1 MEANVQNQNEAG
13 REGGES
19 AASAAA
25 PELSQDQLEEHIQA
39 ELEKVVG
46 IDQDVLTRYVASL
59 ETLPHREAA
68 ALVNNLKRNLGEQV
82 LPLLEIL
89 AHHPHKPL
97 AEIGIE
103 HLGTVQ
109 SIKAAHLLSDI
120 NETHPDKK
128 LRKIAR
134 KSLYKL
140 KSVGIEVE
148 TTPKP
153 LLREVKHQ
161 PYKALISAVDVTGSQ
176 LIVLAEEM
184 LAGDLHFLQVVAN
197 DEEGITDCTSRRGM
211 TKKMFAKFPETL
223 AREMQAMDPM
233 LVEADYHYALSLLLE
248 AERLNDEAGADPPD
262 DYLAVKDFFGLT
274 DEAQPVVNP
283 IYTLLDAET
292 LEQQP
297 QFLRTSKDLLQQQV
311 FLNWL
316 LPVADM
322 EEYAQEILDQEDSV
336 LDLPPHLQEERK
348 EEVLRKVIE
357 AHCGDEMLNRL
368 QKRLEMMAY
377 ILHTKENEND
387 AKRALAAAMA
397 LEDRS
402 EFALRRHP
410 FLHQLVLDSVN
421 AAQYVIEDGY
431 DPNELDREDYVVE
444 RDEEGE
450 IIVRLFSA

>member
-176 LIVLAEEM
+176 LIVLTEEM

-197 DEEGITDCTSRRGM
+197 DFEGITDCTSRRGM
-211 TKKMFAKFPETL
+211 TKKMFARFPDTL
-223 AREMQAMDPM
+223 AREMNAMDPM
-233 LVEADYHYALSLLLE
+233 LVEADYQYALSLVLE
-248 AERLNDEAGADPPD
+248 AERLNEAAGEDPPD
-262 DYLAVKDFFGLT
+262 DYLAAKQFFGLT
-274 DEAQPVVNP
+274 RSQPGENP
-283 IYTLLDAET
+283 LFSLFDAEN
-292 LEQQP
+292 LKQQP
-297 QFLRTSKDLLQQQV
+297 YFLRTSKDLLQQQV

-316 LPVADM
+316 LPIDEM
-322 EEYAQEILDQEDSV
+322 EEYAQEILDQEDGVIELS
-336 LDLPPHLQEERK
+336 PQFQQERK
-348 EEVLRKVIE
+348 DEVLRKILE
-357 AHCGDEMLNRL
+357 THFDEETLNRL

-377 ILHTKENEND
+377 ILFKKEREDD
-387 AKRALAAAMA
+387 AKRALAAALA
-397 LEDRS
+397 FEDRS
-402 EFALRRHP
+402 ESALRRHP
-410 FLHQLVLDSVN
+410 FLYQLVLDSVS